1 MHKIINKSDLD
12 LAPHQKMIDE
22 FLPHTQQKLG
32 YDRPVTIIFISD
44 KVNMGKSL
52 GKTGFYDPTS
62 DTVGLY
68 TDGRHI
74 KDILRSLSHELIHH
88 TQNCSGDFHKGEH
101 TTELGYAQ
109 KNPHLREMER
119 QAYEKGNM
127 LFRDWEDNYKSRSV
141 IKLRIIK

>member
-1 MHKIINKSDLD
+1 MHKIINKSQLD

-22 FLPHTQQKLG
+22 FLPHTQQELG

-44 KVNMGKSL
+44 KVNMGKTL

-88 TQNCSGDFHKGEH
+88 AQNCSGRFDLGPH

-109 KNPHLREMER
+109 KDPHLRAMER

-127 LFRDWEDNYKSRSV
+127 LFRDWEDNYKRKKS
-141 IKLRIIK
+141 IKLRITK